1 MTRTCL
7 AGTGAVLLIAA
18 ATLAAQDRRPPA
30 RLARVEGVAF
40 LDDRLVLSAEMPT
53 GLPARAVIRTE
64 AGRVLINLKVGGTL
78 ALDERTTVRVH
89 ENGVYNFN
97 RIDVIAGRVIVETGA
112 SNPEVHCPDH
122 PPVGPDS
129 RTSQNLVRL
138 SSKGRYRFERRA
150 AGTSPPEECLLR
162 VQEGAA
168 AVPATSL
175 LLAARPGQE
184 VRLPYGDM
192 IPVREF
198 TVGDLDAFDRW
209 ARARGRP

>member
-1 MTRTCL
+1 
-7 AGTGAVLLIAA
+7 
-18 ATLAAQDRRPPA
+18 
-30 RLARVEGVAF
+30 
-40 LDDRLVLSAEMPT
+40 
-53 GLPARAVIRTE
+53 
-64 AGRVLINLKVGGTL
+64 
-78 ALDERTTVRVH
+78 LDERTTVRVH

-97 RIDVIAGRVIVETGA
+97 RIDVIAGRMIVETGA
-112 SNPEVHCPDH
+112 SSPEVHCPDD

-150 AGTSPPEECLLR
+150 AGASPSDGCLLR

-198 TVGDLDAFDRW
+198 NVGDLDTFDRW
-209 ARARGRP
+209 ARAGGRP